1 MCRVSRHATR
11 SFEAHK
17 LSPNLS
23 LQMTIRGKIGAAI
36 AAAPWLAGGEAG
48 ASGFALNFI
57 TPLQG
62 AAPSPSPG
70 CDAGWLRS
78 AWLRCRLAALSLA
91 TGRLNG
97 QHSPFS
103 TAYG

>member
-11 SFEAHK
+11 SFKAHK

-23 LQMTIRGKIGAAI
+23 PVDDYYGLKWCGYSRNALACRRRSRGVGLCPQFYYSA
-36 AAAPWLAGGEAG
+36 AGGSSISVA
-48 ASGFALNFI
+48 
-57 TPLQG
+57 
-62 AAPSPSPG
+62 G

-78 AWLRCRLAALSLA
+78 AWLHCRLAALSLV